1 MSRAPGLFAAS
12 VPHTALVIA
21 SACALLAFSVRAD
34 ETPTASPPVECE
46 EQEAQPFLVRGNFV
60 RRGRV
65 SRDEARARSETHAR
79 AIRYRTEQ
87 YGHFAPFGRPEW
99 NAATPASFA
108 KTVRFFGLRVRLH
121 EKILPAVK
129 CAEREIVSAC
139 GAFPYTP
146 RALSGLRDRNTYRGG
161 EVSNHVY
168 GIALD
173 IDPHLNTCCH
183 CVAEWAEHPLCAREG
198 TVFDRMAMP
207 ECWVRQF
214 QRFGFYWLGDDALED
229 TMHFE
234 FLGDPA
240 HILVADGPPAPLAPP
255 VGAAE

>member
-1 MSRAPGLFAAS
+1 VSRAPGLFAAS

-173 IDPHLNTCCH
+173 IDPLRNTCCG
-183 CVAEWAEHPLCAREG
+183 CVPPWNEALASQRPAASVYE
-198 TVFDRMAMP
+198 RMDMP
-207 ECWVRQF
+207 ECWVHAF
-214 QRFGFYWLGDDALED
+214 EKYGFYWLGHDALMD

-240 HILVADGPPAPLAPP
+240 RIVRASP
-255 VGAAE
+255 